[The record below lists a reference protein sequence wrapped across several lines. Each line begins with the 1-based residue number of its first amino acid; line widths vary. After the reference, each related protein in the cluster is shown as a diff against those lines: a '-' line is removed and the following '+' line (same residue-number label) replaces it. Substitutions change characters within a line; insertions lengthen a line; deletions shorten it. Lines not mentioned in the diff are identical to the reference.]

1 MRIDIS
7 TPDIPV
13 DGAQVVRFI
22 IIGDAGTAVIPAS
35 VSVSIADGD
44 GVVVSTGA
52 ATVALDGE
60 CSYSVSPALPLGW
73 GYMVTASAVI
83 DGATVTPAPG
93 VIDVVPYVL
102 VPEITDADMLVYEPM
117 LTSYAPAGVADYSAV
132 RAAAWEQIRSEMRQ
146 RAMADG
152 GRGYGYPTDAGQLR
166 LPHLYAALATA
177 LAPLSTDP
185 SDAFASRAE
194 KYRERSLAALGR
206 VQIRYRPGVGSGGD
220 SGWTVVGVG

>member
-1 MRIDIS
+1 MNIKIS

-22 IIGDAGTAVIPAS
+22 IIGDAGTAVIPTS

-44 GVVVSTGA
+44 GMVVSAGA
-52 ATVALDGE
+52 ASVALDGA
-60 CSYSVSPALPLGW
+60 CSYPISPALPLGW

-102 VPEITDADMLVYEPM
+102 APEITDADMLAYEPM
-117 LTSYAPAGVADYSAV
+117 LTTFLPAGVADYSTV
-132 RAAAWEQIRSEMRQ
+132 RAAAWEQVRTEMRQ

-166 LPHLYAALATA
+166 LPHLYAALAVA

-185 SDAFASRAE
+185 ADAFASRAE
-194 KYRERSLAALGR
+194 KYRERSSAALGR

>member
-1 MRIDIS
+1 MNIKIS

-13 DGAQVVRFI
+13 DGAQVVRFQV
-22 IIGDAGTAVIPAS
+22 IGDAGTAVIPAS

-44 GVVVSTGA
+44 GMVVSAGA
-52 ATVALDGE
+52 ASVALAGE
-60 CSYSVSPALPLGW
+60 CSYSVIPALPLGW
-73 GYMVTASAVI
+73 GYMVTASVTI

-102 VPEITDADMLVYEPM
+102 VPEITDADMLAYEPM
-117 LTSYAPAGVADYSAV
+117 LTTFLPAGSSDYSAV
-132 RAAAWEQIRSEMRQ
+132 RSAAWEQIRAEMRQ

-166 LPHLYAALATA
+166 LPHLFAALATA

-185 SDAFASRAE
+185 ADAFASRAE
-194 KYRERSLAALGR
+194 KYRERSSAALGR

>member
-1 MRIDIS
+1 MRIQIS

-13 DGAQVVRFI
+13 DGAQVVRFTI
-22 IIGDAGTAVIPAS
+22 VDDAGTALNPTS
-35 VSVSIADGD
+35 VSVSIGDADG
-44 GVVVSTGA
+44 VIVSAGTA
-52 ATVALDGE
+52 AVALDGG
-60 CSYSVSPALPLGW
+60 CSYPVVPALPVGW
-73 GYMVTASAVI
+73 GYIVRVSAVV
-83 DGATVTPAPG
+83 DGTAATPAPG

-102 VPEITDADMLVYEPM
+102 APEITDADMLAYEPM
-117 LTSYAPAGVADYSAV
+117 LTTFLPAGVADYSTV
-132 RAAAWEQIRSEMRQ
+132 RAAAWEQVRTEMRQ

-166 LPHLYAALATA
+166 LPHLYAALAVA

-185 SDAFASRAE
+185 ADAFASRAE
-194 KYRERSLAALGR
+194 KYRERSSAALGR

>member
-1 MRIDIS
+1 MNIKIS

-22 IIGDAGTAVIPAS
+22 IIGDAGTAVIPTS

-44 GVVVSTGA
+44 GVRVSSGA

-117 LTSYAPAGVADYSAV
+117 LTSYAPAGSTGYEAARD
-132 RAAAWEQIRSEMRQ
+132 AAWEQIRVGIRQ

-166 LPHLYAALATA
+166 LPHLFAALAVA
-177 LAPLSTDP
+177 LGPLSTDP
-185 SDAFASRAE
+185 ADAFATRAE
-194 KYRERSLAALGR
+194 KYRERSTDALGR
-206 VQIRYRPGVGSGGD
+206 VTLRYRSGGSTGTGSGWAVLGVG
-220 SGWTVVGVG
+220 

>member
-13 DGAQVVRFI
+13 DGAQTVGFQ
-22 IIGDAGTAVIPAS
+22 IIGDAGTAVIPTS

-44 GVVVSTGA
+44 GVIVSAGTA
-52 ATVALDGE
+52 AVALDGG
-60 CSYSVSPALPLGW
+60 CTYPVVPALPLGW
-73 GYMVTASAVI
+73 GYVVRVSAVV

-117 LTSYAPAGVADYSAV
+117 LTSYAPAGSTGYEAA
-132 RAAAWEQIRSEMRQ
+132 RKAAWEQIRIEVRQ

-166 LPHLYAALATA
+166 LPHLFAALAVA
-177 LAPLSTDP
+177 LAPLSTAPD
-185 SDAFASRAE
+185 DVFAARAE
-194 KYRERSLAALGR
+194 KYRERSTDALGR
-206 VQIRYRPGVGSGGD
+206 VTLRYRSGGSTGTGSGWAVLGVG
-220 SGWTVVGVG
+220 

>member
-13 DGAQVVRFI
+13 DGAQVVRFAI
-22 IIGDAGTAVIPAS
+22 VDDAGTTLVPTS
-35 VSVSIADGD
+35 VSVSIGDADG
-44 GVVVSTGA
+44 VIVSAGTA
-52 ATVALDGE
+52 AVALDGG
-60 CSYSVSPALPLGW
+60 CTYPVVPALPLGW

-93 VIDVVPYVL
+93 VIDVVPYIL
-102 VPEITDADMLVYEPM
+102 APEITDADMLVYEPM

-185 SDAFASRAE
+185 ADAFASRAE

-206 VQIRYRPGVGSGGD
+206 VQIRYRPALIWRRLRMDRRGVG
-220 SGWTVVGVG
+220 

>member
-1 MRIDIS
+1 MNIKIS

-35 VSVSIADGD
+35 VSVSIGDADG
-44 GVVVSTGA
+44 VIVSAGTA
-52 ATVALDGE
+52 AVALDGG
-60 CSYSVSPALPLGW
+60 CTYPVVPALPLGW
-73 GYMVTASAVI
+73 GYIVRVSAVV
-83 DGATVTPAPG
+83 DGAAVTPAPG

-102 VPEITDADMLVYEPM
+102 APEITDADMLAYEPM
-117 LTSYAPAGVADYSAV
+117 LTTFLPAGVADYSTV
-132 RAAAWEQIRSEMRQ
+132 RAAAWEQIRAEIRQ

-166 LPHLYAALATA
+166 LPHLFAALAVA

-185 SDAFASRAE
+185 ADAFATRAE
-194 KYRERSLAALGR
+194 KYRERSSAALGR